1 MPQTRQTGKTS
12 EKDGSPEDVQGANRS
27 TGGWEKIEIK
37 KVTEILRSIG
47 WPDDILMIDMETYF
61 CTDYEFGKGK
71 NALSIVEYVT
81 NPQFH
86 FTGLGLQINDNEP
99 RFIPGPH
106 VPWAIEQLK
115 KKFGKALHNCTLV
128 AKNNKFDCLILAEK
142 FNIYPPY
149 TIDVEDLSRYY
160 DSRMKHDLGNLCKL
174 FKLPAKGDIKQF
186 KGLYWSSVDVPSSDD
201 KANVVGTVQRSQL
214 TSLDKPNVMTPEQ
227 RRAMKEYCLGD
238 IKGEKSLLEILLPM
252 LDNPDIELD
261 LARHTL
267 NLYLKPV
274 LNLDVEQA
282 IQIATDMDIALSEDL
297 RKVAWVLK
305 YRTKAKPNIPK
316 IMRAKKIFPQILQD
330 ILPEGEVVPM
340 KMGKNEF
347 IPATAKKDVAF
358 QLLLAHKDEKVRLL
372 CRAKAACS
380 SWSLHQSKI
389 KHMII
394 QSKCSN
400 GLLRIPLNFHG
411 CHTGR
416 WSGGGGW
423 NPLNLGGKR
432 DRATGQL
439 IHPLIAAVRGTL
451 MAPDGYA
458 LPIVDSAQIEAR
470 LLAWVAHQDDLV
482 KGFADGEDI
491 YSEFAS
497 DLFQAK
503 VWKPSEEEKK
513 TPEGRTADIRRS
525 FGKDAILGCG
535 YGMGANTFFDRC
547 RQNDTLRPL
556 FDSGEYDWDFIN
568 RLIKTYRTKYT
579 DICSFWTE
587 IEKCFRWPTKY
598 PKERTNYR
606 ISESALL
613 RFYRVGTTTKMQLP
627 SGRVMNYRFATVSP
641 KDDNIKY
648 LHGHLYRGAIT
659 ENLIQAMCRDL
670 LGYWLL
676 QCEENGIKI
685 VLHSYDELVGCVYKK
700 YADTALQT
708 MIDIMSQGPAWAE
721 GLPLAAE
728 GMISSRYCK

>member
-1 MPQTRQTGKTS
+1 MITR
-12 EKDGSPEDVQGANRS
+12 
-27 TGGWEKIEIK
+27 
-37 KVTEILRSIG
+37 ILNKIG
-47 WPDDILMIDMETYF
+47 WPTDTLLLDFESYF
-61 CTDYEFGKGK
+61 DQDYHLGKGK
-71 NALSIVEYVT
+71 NALSIIEYVT
-81 NPQFH
+81 DPRFR
-86 FTGLGLQINDNEP
+86 FTGLGVQYNDNTS

-115 KKFGKALHNCTLV
+115 KKFGKALHNCTVV
-128 AKNNKFDCLILAEK
+128 AKNNKFDCLILVEK

-149 TIDVEDLSRYY
+149 TIDIEDLSRYH
-160 DSRMKHDLGNLCKL
+160 DSRMSQKLSDLSKL
-174 FKLPAKGDIKQF
+174 FKLPDKGDTKQF
-186 KGLYWSSVDVPSSDD
+186 KGLYWE
-201 KANVVGTVQRSQL
+201 T
-214 TSLDKPNVMTPEQ
+214 MTPEQ
-227 RRAMKEYCLGD
+227 RQAMKEYCLGD
-238 IKGEKSLLEILLPM
+238 IKNEKSLLEIFLPM
-252 LDNPDIELD
+252 LDNPDVELD

-267 NLYLKPV
+267 GLYLKPV
-274 LNLDVEQA
+274 LTL
-282 IQIATDMDIALSEDL
+282 DMDRAGDVASKMDRALAEDL
-297 RKVAWVLK
+297 QKVAWVLK

-330 ILPEGEVVPM
+330 ILPEGESVPM
-340 KMGKNEF
+340 KQGKNEV

-380 SWSLHQSKI
+380 SWSLHQSKVR
-389 KHMII
+389 HMIV

-400 GLLRIPLNFHG
+400 GLLRIPLNFYG

-451 MAPDGYA
+451 VAPDGHT
-458 LPIVDSAQIEAR
+458 LIIVDSAQIEAR
-470 LLAWVAHQDDLV
+470 ELAWVAHQDDLL

-497 DLFQAK
+497 ELFQEK
-503 VWKPSEEEKK
+503 VWKPTEEEKK
-513 TPEGRTADIRRS
+513 TSEGQTADIRRG

-535 YGMGANTFFDRC
+535 YGMGTNTFFDRC
-547 RQNDTLRPL
+547 RQNDNLRPL
-556 FDSGEYDWDFIN
+556 FDNGKYDWDFIN
-568 RLIKTYRTKYT
+568 RLIKTYRNKYAN
-579 DICSFWTE
+579 IPAFWTE

-598 PKERTNYR
+598 PGEKTVYK
-606 ISESALL
+606 ISESAEI
-613 RFYRVGTTTKMQLP
+613 RFFRSGTITCMQLP
-627 SGRVMNYRFATVSP
+627 SGRVMNYRHAIVSP
-641 KDDNIKY
+641 KDNSIKY
-648 LHGHLYRGAIT
+648 LHGHLWGGSIT

-676 QCEENGIKI
+676 CCEDAEIPI
-685 VLHSYDELVGCVYKK
+685 VLHSYDELVGCVPKK
-700 YADTALQT
+700 DADIALEL
-708 MIDIMSQGPAWAE
+708 MIEIMSQGPEWAD

-728 GMISSRYCK
+728 GQISERYCK